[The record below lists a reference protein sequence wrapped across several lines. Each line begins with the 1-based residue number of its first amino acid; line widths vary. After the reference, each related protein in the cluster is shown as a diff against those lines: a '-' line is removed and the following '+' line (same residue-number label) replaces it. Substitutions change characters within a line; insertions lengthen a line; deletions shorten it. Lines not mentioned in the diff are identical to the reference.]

1 MSAEQNFR
9 PRRSCLY
16 MPGANPRALEK
27 AKSLA
32 ADMLILDLEDAV
44 APDAKSEAR
53 DVISSAVNERAYGAR
68 EVVIRINGLD
78 TEWGEDDMKMAVA
91 AVPDGILVPKVE
103 SGEQVVELD
112 NALTALGASEDLGL
126 WVMIEMPL
134 AILNIK
140 EIAAAS
146 ESTRLRGFVMGTND
160 LAKEFNAVPTPDRQ
174 AFQVSLSL
182 ALTAARAYGLV
193 AIDGVYNDIKNEE
206 GFTAECEQGRVFGFD
221 GKTLIHPAQLETA
234 NRIFSPD
241 PADLEHAAAVIE
253 AFGLP
258 ENKGLGVIKVNGKM
272 AELLHLEQ
280 AKRLVA
286 IKEAIDAMATA

>member
-1 MSAEQNFR
+1 MTSTTEFR

-27 AKSLA
+27 AKTLP

-44 APDAKSEAR
+44 APDAKAEAR
-53 DVISSAVNERAYGAR
+53 QVIHNAVNERAYARR

-78 TEWGEDDMKMAVA
+78 TQWGHDDLTMAVA
-91 AVPDGILVPKVE
+91 AKPDGILVPKVI
-103 SGEQVVELD
+103 SGEQVLEID
-112 NALTALGASEDLGL
+112 KALSDAGAPADLGL

-134 AILNIK
+134 AILNIQ
-140 EIAAAS
+140 EIAAARQCS
-146 ESTRLRGFVMGTND
+146 RLTGFVMGTND
-160 LAKEFNAVPTPDRQ
+160 LAKEFNAIATADRF
-174 AFQVSLSL
+174 AFQVPLAL

-193 AIDGVYNDIKNEE
+193 AIDGVYNDIKNEQ
-206 GFTAECEQGRVFGFD
+206 GLAAECEQGRTLGFD
-221 GKTLIHPAQLETA
+221 GKTLIHPAQLEPA

-241 PADLEHAAAVIE
+241 PSDIAQAEAVIE
-253 AFGLP
+253 AFAMA
-258 ENKGLGVIKVNGKM
+258 ENQGKGVIKVNGKM

-286 IKEAIDAMATA
+286 VNAAIQAAG